1 MPLNTSCPL
10 SRRQFAV
17 GLAGMGL
24 AGLGVARPSAAAD
37 DPALALMTT
46 SYEATRF
53 AAARFAATLT
63 HQPRPE
69 VRQARA
75 LAGATKLIEGG
86 KGTARLLRFSTP
98 ADMRGVATLTIERP
112 GSGDDLWIFLP
123 ALRRVRRLVSSNR
136 ADPWVGSEFSLGD
149 IIGHKVSDWRHRL
162 VAREALGAVRAI
174 RVESLPI
181 SPRVASDTG
190 YGKRTTWLREADAAT
205 LRVDFHDQTGAP
217 IKSLLADDISILD
230 AGKGK
235 LQPMRLTM
243 RNLRSGGVS
252 MLAFSQFRINA
263 AVSDA
268 ELAPGALQS

>member
-1 MPLNTSCPL
+1 MLLATNCPL
-10 SRRQFAV
+10 SRRQFAF
-17 GLAGMGL
+17 GLAGAGL
-24 AGLGVARPSAAAD
+24 AGFALPRPAFAAD
-37 DPALALMTT
+37 DPALALMTIA
-46 SYEATRF
+46 SEATRF

-63 HQPRPE
+63 HQPRPD

-86 KGTARLLRFSTP
+86 RGTARLLRFSTP
-98 ADMRGVATLTIERP
+98 ADMRGVATLTIERT
-112 GSGDDLWIFLP
+112 GSSDDLWIFLP

-149 IIGHKVSDWRHRL
+149 IIGHKVGDWRHRL
-162 VAREALGAVRAI
+162 VGREALGGASAI
-174 RVESLPI
+174 RVESVPA
-181 SPRVASDTG
+181 SARVASDTG

-205 LRVDFHDQTGAP
+205 LRVDFHDQAGTP
-217 IKSLLADDISILD
+217 IKSLLADDISLLD

-235 LQPMRLTM
+235 LQPMRLAM

-252 MLAFSQFRINA
+252 TLAFSQFRINA

-268 ELAPGALQS
+268 ELSPQALQS

>member
-1 MPLNTSCPL
+1 MPHAIIYPL
-10 SRRQFAV
+10 SRRQFAFGLAGA
-17 GLAGMGL
+17 GLAGM
-24 AGLGVARPSAAAD
+24 AFPRPAFAAD

-46 SYEATRF
+46 AYEATRF

-63 HQPRPE
+63 HQPRPD

-86 KGTARLLRFSTP
+86 RGTARLLRFTTP

-112 GSGDDLWIFLP
+112 GSSDDLWIFLP

-149 IIGHKVSDWRHRL
+149 IIGHKVGDWRHRI
-162 VAREALGAVRAI
+162 VGREPLGAVGAI
-174 RVESLPI
+174 RIESVPA
-181 SPRVASDTG
+181 STRVASDTG
-190 YGKRTTWLREADAAT
+190 YGKRMTWLREADAAT
-205 LRVDFHDQTGAP
+205 LRVDFHDQAGAP
-217 IKSLLADDISILD
+217 IKSLLADDISVLD
-230 AGKGK
+230 SGKGK

-252 MLAFSQFRINA
+252 TLAFSQFRINA

-268 ELAPGALQS
+268 ELAPQALQS

>member
-1 MPLNTSCPL
+1 MPLISSCPL
-10 SRRQFAV
+10 SRRQFGA
-17 GLAGMGL
+17 GLVGMGL
-24 AGLGVARPSAAAD
+24 AGLGVHGPSAAAE

-46 SYEATRF
+46 SYEATRY

-63 HQPRPE
+63 HQPRPD
-69 VRQARA
+69 VRQARS

-86 KGTARLLRFSTP
+86 KGAARLLRFSTP

-174 RVESLPI
+174 RIESLPI

-205 LRVDFHDQTGAP
+205 LRVDFHDQTGAA

-263 AVSDA
+263 SVSDA
-268 ELAPGALQS
+268 ELAPEALQS

>member
-1 MPLNTSCPL
+1 MLLNTSSLL
-10 SRRQFAV
+10 SRRQFAA

-24 AGLGVARPSAAAD
+24 ASVSIPRPVAAAG

-53 AAARFAATLT
+53 ASARFAAILT
-63 HQPRPE
+63 HQPRPN
-69 VRQARA
+69 VRQVRA
-75 LAGATKLIEGG
+75 LIGATKLVEGG
-86 KGTARLLRFSTP
+86 RGTARLLRFSTP

-112 GSGDDLWIFLP
+112 GNSDDLWIFLP

-149 IIGHKVSDWRHRL
+149 ITGHKISDWRHRL
-162 VAREALGAVRAI
+162 VAREALGYVRAI
-174 RVESLPI
+174 RIESLPI

-205 LRVDFHDQTGAP
+205 LRVDFHDQAGAP
-217 IKSLLADDISILD
+217 IKSLLADEFSILD

-252 MLAFSQFRINA
+252 TLAFSQFRINV
-263 AVSDA
+263 AVSDV
-268 ELAPGALQS
+268 ELAPEALQS

>member
-1 MPLNTSCPL
+1 MPLISSCPL
-10 SRRQFAV
+10 SRRQFGA
-17 GLAGMGL
+17 GLVGMGL
-24 AGLGVARPSAAAD
+24 AGLGVHGPSAAAE

-46 SYEATRF
+46 SYEATRY

-63 HQPRPE
+63 HQPRPD
-69 VRQARA
+69 VRQARS

-174 RVESLPI
+174 RIESLPI

-205 LRVDFHDQTGAP
+205 LRVDFHDQTGAA

-263 AVSDA
+263 SVSDA
-268 ELAPGALQS
+268 ELAPEALQS